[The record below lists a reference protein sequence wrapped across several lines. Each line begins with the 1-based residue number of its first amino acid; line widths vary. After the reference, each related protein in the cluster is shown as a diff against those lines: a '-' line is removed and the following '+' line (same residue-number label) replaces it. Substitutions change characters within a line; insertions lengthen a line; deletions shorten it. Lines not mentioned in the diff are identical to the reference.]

1 MSSPTPNGEPYQPIA
16 ASTSSLES
24 LATRLD
30 ASVSPTSFLNDLF
43 APLLP
48 PPLPLSQQ
56 PTPPALPPID
66 QSLQDLLTR
75 LSMLSQDTAGEIETV
90 MGDVGRTVPRLGYDL
105 QFMRE
110 SASGLAVGLGM
121 VQERVARQADW
132 EPVEKKGKK
141 EDDSEAVKTYRA
153 LEKLTHLDKLKGR
166 LESARDTLREAESW
180 STLESEIT
188 TLIGEKEYAKAGQRL
203 AEANRSMV
211 VFKNVPAEW
220 EERKRLLVSLGDELE
235 RAAGEA
241 LREALRKG
249 DEGLEQVRG
258 FWEVFED
265 MDRDDEFRKW
275 YFNEKG
281 RGVLDL
287 WKGAVLEEGAVDASR
302 FTTFL
307 PQFYSLLLQTLTSE
321 ISSIPLVFPPD
332 QAPSTLT
339 AFFQST
345 LDALHPPF
353 SNRLS
358 SVADHHGDAAL
369 GELVKSWEATVELG
383 KGVQGLVDKIVLNT
397 QGGLLSGGL
406 EVDSPSPLA
415 TTSPN
420 ALVSPNNHRRSPSHA
435 VGMART
441 SSHTK
446 RHHSISRRFSRAPT
460 ASFDTSSPGTV
471 NDAWETTLY
480 EPFLDWQSSYPSL
493 EAKYLSV
500 EFEKMASVWARE
512 GRRDGKSVVGE
523 MVKRGEGVWEKARE
537 AGERCSAFTLGYGAR
552 GLVEAVDMSLKK
564 VYDDQR
570 RYLLDLAK
578 SQAAA
583 HSKDKGDE
591 LDFEGGLEDWA
602 SFQTGLHVLEACKR
616 LAEKLAHV
624 EEEMGRTISEYGSNL
639 GAKRESWGVGKKVT
653 WGAVSLLQQ
662 STLNTA
668 ELHTLVSSPTSP
680 LFPQSRASL
689 ITTIQSCQENLQSTI
704 LSPLLS
710 QLSTYPTLSVWQ
722 KEPAKSKSGFDLPE
736 FSLSPTGIISRVS
749 EGLLDLLRVFEVYGK
764 EEGVGWSLGTLPF
777 TPPGSHPS
785 GLGEAPTLEII
796 QTTWLSSLSLSLLS
810 HFTSTILPGIS
821 TLTTPGQAQ
830 LKEDLG
836 YLENAVRALD
846 VEWEELGIWEKG
858 VGLDEAGWRGAM
870 KEVRAGKEK
879 EKEKDK
885 ERREAGKAEEILR
898 RIGRMRGWRLV

>member
-1 MSSPTPNGEPYQPIA
+1 MSSPTPNGDSNQQNG
-16 ASTSSLES
+16 TSSSSLSS
-24 LATRLD
+24 LASRLD

-48 PPLPLSQQ
+48 PSLPSSEK

-110 SASGLAVGLGM
+110 SASGLAVGLSM

-132 EPVEKKGKK
+132 EPMEKRGKK
-141 EDDSEAVKTYRA
+141 EDESEAVKTYRA
-153 LEKLTHLDKLKGR
+153 LEKLTHLDKLKDR

-249 DEGLEQVRG
+249 EEGLEQVRG

-281 RGVLDL
+281 RGVLDM
-287 WKGAVLEEGAVDASR
+287 WKGPILEEGAVEASR

-332 QAPSTLT
+332 QSPSVLT

-345 LDALHPPF
+345 LDALNPPF

-358 SVADHHGDAAL
+358 SVADHHGDEAL
-369 GELVKSWEATVELG
+369 GQLVKGWEATVELG
-383 KGVQGLVDKIVLNT
+383 KGVQGLVDKIVFNT
-397 QGGLLSGGL
+397 QGGLLSGGPGA
-406 EVDSPSPLA
+406 DSPSPLA
-415 TTSPN
+415 TSSSPN
-420 ALVSPNNHRRSPSHA
+420 PLVSPNAPRRSPSHA
-435 VGMART
+435 VGMVRT

-446 RHHSISRRFSRAPT
+446 RHHSISRRFSRAP
-460 ASFDTSSPGTV
+460 ASSLETSPGAAD
-471 NDAWETTLY
+471 DAWETTLY

-493 EAKYLSV
+493 ELKFLSA
-500 EFEKMASVWARE
+500 EFEKMASAWSLE

-523 MVKRGEGVWEKARE
+523 MVNRGEGIWEKVRE

-552 GLVEAVDMSLKK
+552 GLVEAVDISLQK
-564 VYDDQR
+564 VYDGQR

-583 HSKDKGDE
+583 HSKEKGDE
-591 LDFEGGLEDWA
+591 LDLEGGLEDWA
-602 SFQTGLHVLEACKR
+602 SFQIGLHVLEGCKR
-616 LAEKLAHV
+616 LAERLTHV
-624 EEEMGRTISEYGSNL
+624 EEEMGKTVIEYGGNL
-639 GAKRESWGVGKKVT
+639 GAKRESWEVDKKVT

-668 ELHTLVSSPTSP
+668 ELHSLISSPPSP
-680 LFPQSRASL
+680 LFPQSRTSL
-689 ITTIQSCQENLQSTI
+689 ITAIRSSQENLQSTI

-710 QLSTYPTLSVWQ
+710 QLSTYPTLPAWQ

-736 FSLSPTGIISRVS
+736 FSLSPTGVISRVS

-777 TPPGSHPS
+777 VPPDSHIS
-785 GLGEAPTLEII
+785 GLGEAPSLEII
-796 QTTWLSSLSLSLLS
+796 QTTWLSSLSLTLLS
-810 HFTSTILPGIS
+810 HFTSTILPTIS
-821 TLTTPGQAQ
+821 TLSTSGQAQ

-846 VEWEELGIWEKG
+846 VEWEELGVWEKG
-858 VGLDEAGWRGAM
+858 VGLDEGGWRAAM
-870 KEVRAGKEK
+870 KEIRDGKE
-879 EKEKDK
+879 
-885 ERREAGKAEEILR
+885 RQEAGKADDILR
-898 RIGRMRGWRLV
+898 RIGRMRGWRLL